1 MAEDSNKI
9 FQDVYSNIIPERVPI
24 DVGLAFEALA
34 QLGGMDIRDL
44 QWSPKMAAEVSKEV
58 CDRLHSDTSPIYG
71 TSRPAAMYKALGS
84 KSFVFS
90 ESGVMQ
96 HPEVSTLEL
105 EDYDYFIEHPYDCMI
120 ERAFPR
126 FNTQVDIYGD
136 PVSAMLSYAK
146 ALMAKDGEGAEFR
159 NATAPASAGH
169 KYAGRYPG
177 SATAAPFDYLA
188 DILRSF
194 SKISVDVRRNR
205 QKIIDACDALLPV
218 LFKMGTPE
226 TIGPMS
232 RANYWTHMATFL
244 RGKDFD
250 ELWWPGFY
258 TMANNYAAMGMGI
271 NAWVEDDWTRYTDYL
286 ADLPVNSMIRFEHGD
301 RELYKSKLG
310 HKLILMGLYEFT
322 NLKTHSKEGCID
334 EVKKLFDVMAPGG
347 RYVFNFDK
355 VLMMIDREEFEKLCA
370 LVDFAVEYGKYDNPG
385 GKSGLDYRK
394 EDYTPIPTRIFES
407 KYYIDWSK
415 QPGVSEEAAKKLQ
428 SYEDKAFMHMMSFFR

>member
-159 NATAPASAGH
+159 NATAPASAGN

-250 ELWWPGFY
+250 EL
-258 TMANNYAAMGMGI
+258 
-271 NAWVEDDWTRYTDYL
+271 
-286 ADLPVNSMIRFEHGD
+286 
-301 RELYKSKLG
+301 
-310 HKLILMGLYEFT
+310 
-322 NLKTHSKEGCID
+322 
-334 EVKKLFDVMAPGG
+334 
-347 RYVFNFDK
+347 
-355 VLMMIDREEFEKLCA
+355 
-370 LVDFAVEYGKYDNPG
+370 
-385 GKSGLDYRK
+385 
-394 EDYTPIPTRIFES
+394 
-407 KYYIDWSK
+407 
-415 QPGVSEEAAKKLQ
+415 
-428 SYEDKAFMHMMSFFR
+428 